1 MLFDVVV
8 RVRDFIGNLNVK
20 FVINEFIIKVF
31 NNKVKVDMNGKLF
44 RCFIY
49 IWIFVESV
57 LFKNVNL

>member
-1 MLFDVVV
+1 MLIDVVV

>member
-1 MLFDVVV
+1 MLIDVVV
-8 RVRDFIGNLNVK
+8 RVRDFIGNLKVK